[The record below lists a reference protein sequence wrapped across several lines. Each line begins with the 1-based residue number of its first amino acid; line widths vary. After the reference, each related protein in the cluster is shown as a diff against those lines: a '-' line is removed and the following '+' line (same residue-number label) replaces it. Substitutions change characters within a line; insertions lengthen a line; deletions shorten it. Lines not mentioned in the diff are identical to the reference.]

1 MAVNIAQASASSQIA
16 AQDRQA
22 LRQVWENIQPDSCPY
37 SYNFHM
43 HTIYS
48 DGQLK
53 PEELIEQA
61 LTIGLKGLAITD
73 HHSVSGYKIAQNWLE
88 QFHDQTSFGRAAL
101 TTVTR
106 SDREEGASDRM
117 PLSSSPSTT
126 VPHLWTGVEI
136 TSDLLDTEVHIL
148 GYAFDPEHPS
158 IKPYLQGKA
167 PKQGEA
173 QAAAVIAAIHQAGG
187 LAVLAHP
194 VRYRRSAEEL
204 VPVAA
209 DLGID
214 GVETY
219 YAYNNPDPWKPSPNQ
234 TQRVKQLSVTYNL
247 FNTCGTDSH
256 SLSLLKRF

>member
-1 MAVNIAQASASSQIA
+1 MAQASASSQIA
-16 AQDRQA
+16 AQDQQA

-37 SYNFHM
+37 FYNFHM
-43 HTIYS
+43 HTIHS
-48 DGQLK
+48 DGQLT
-53 PEELIEQA
+53 PEELIDQA
-61 LTIGLKGLAITD
+61 LAIGLKGLAITD
-73 HHSVSGYKIAQNWLE
+73 HHSVGGYKVAQNWLE
-88 QFHDQTSFGRAAL
+88 QFQEQTL
-101 TTVTR
+101 L
-106 SDREEGASDRM
+106 D
-117 PLSSSPSTT
+117 SSPSTC

-167 PKQGEA
+167 PKQSDA
-173 QAAAVIAAIHQAGG
+173 QAAAVIKAIHQASG

-204 VPVAA
+204 IPVAA

-219 YAYNNPDPWKPSPNQ
+219 YAYNNPTPWQPSPNQ
-234 TQRVKQLSVTYNL
+234 TQRVKQLSATYNL